1 MAIKPESIAMNKI
14 PLTSL
19 GPLAAAL
26 LLGGCSLMP
35 AYERPAAP
43 VPTQWPASAGT
54 TAQPGASSQ
63 PGSASVA
70 ADELPDWQ
78 GFFSDPALRQLIE
91 TALAHN
97 RDLRVAALNL
107 EQARAQLGLRRA
119 EQWPGVGLAVNG
131 SRTPN
136 SSGDITSSYSGGL
149 LVTAYE
155 LDFFGRVSSL
165 KEQALAQYLASE
177 AGRRSVRISLV
188 AGVAQSWLALLAD
201 QAQLELARQTLS
213 AREASLGLIRLR
225 FEHGATSELELRQA
239 ESLIENARVTLAQ
252 FERQRAQDENAL
264 TLLLGQPLDPA
275 LRAELAPGRL
285 NGLQLPALA
294 AGLPSQLLTRRPDI
308 VQAEQQLIAAN
319 ANIGAA
325 RAAFFPRISLTT
337 GIGSASGELSGLFKD
352 GSWGFTLAP
361 QLLLPIFDAGRNQAG
376 LDAARAG
383 REAAV
388 AQYEKAIQSAFREV
402 ADALAGRET
411 LARQLQAQQAQ
422 TAADARRFEL
432 TELRLRHGAA
442 SQLDWLDAQR
452 SLYASQQ
459 ALTQTRLAYWQNQVT
474 LYKVLGGG

>member
-1 MAIKPESIAMNKI
+1 MNKI

-35 AYERPAAP
+35 AYERPTAP
-43 VPTQWPASAGT
+43 VPAHWPASAGA
-54 TAQPGASSQ
+54 TAQPGASHQ
-63 PGSASVA
+63 PDSASVA

-177 AGRRSVRISLV
+177 AGRQSVRIGLV
-188 AGVAQSWLALLAD
+188 AGVAQGWLALLAD

-225 FEHGATSELELRQA
+225 LEHGATSELELRQA

-264 TLLLGQPLDPA
+264 ALLLGQPLDPA
-275 LRAELAPGRL
+275 LRAELAAQRL
-285 NGLQLPALA
+285 TALQLPQLA
-294 AGLPSQLLTRRPDI
+294 AGLPSQRLTRRPDI

-383 REAAV
+383 REAAL

-422 TAADARRFEL
+422 TTADARRLDL